1 MNPCSCGSCTRLKV
15 LSVNP
20 LKTAHRPRFL
30 ANAFSPKLGLV
41 APCCNPVHS
50 VVFRCRARDMSE
62 EFERAKSCFEQ
73 NSEHIRSLNQIM
85 WQIPLLAM
93 TLTGG
98 LWYAVATTPDLPRS
112 AQNGLLILAGAADL
126 ALVLVLA
133 RIRFVM
139 EGYIEKAKGFYEAGH
154 PNTSHWLLRRGLV
167 VTVFS
172 FLLTISG
179 AGSLY
184 AVSTLGAAIPSNC
197 GASGTQE

>member
-1 MNPCSCGSCTRLKV
+1 MG
-15 LSVNP
+15 
-20 LKTAHRPRFL
+20 
-30 ANAFSPKLGLV
+30 
-41 APCCNPVHS
+41 
-50 VVFRCRARDMSE
+50 E
-62 EFERAKSCFEQ
+62 EFERAKSCFQQ

-112 AQNGLLILAGAADL
+112 AQNGLLILAGIADL

-139 EGYIEKAKGFYEAGH
+139 EGYIEKAKDFYEAGH
-154 PNTSHWLLRRGLV
+154 PNTRHWLLRRGLV

-172 FLLTISG
+172 FLLAISG
-179 AGSLY
+179 LGSLY
-184 AVSTLGAAIPSNC
+184 AISTLGAATPANC
-197 GASGTQE
+197 GASGANE